1 MKSIV
6 CPRCGSPV
14 PLRRFLNAT
23 NKPFCPCC
31 GWNLDRA
38 EAALANNQVTMKLI
52 LLAIAAVGVFFAW
65 MAARTRSPVL
75 FRLPVLFAAILFL
88 PIWGYFSTRRAMA
101 AAKTSI
107 HPAAPVSQATLDAS
121 LQQLQALPR
130 PRRIRLRFQGSLAA
144 AIALLL
150 MVVFALVGVF
160 LSAHASR
167 NLPHGGDSFA
177 PFVPMLSVLAV
188 FLIVAILPWVRA
200 KREALAPRW

>member
-75 FRLPVLFAAILFL
+75 FRLPVLFAAILFFADL
-88 PIWGYFSTRRAMA
+88 G
-101 AAKTSI
+101 
-107 HPAAPVSQATLDAS
+107 
-121 LQQLQALPR
+121 
-130 PRRIRLRFQGSLAA
+130 
-144 AIALLL
+144 LLL
-150 MVVFALVGVF
+150 HPQSDG
-160 LSAHASR
+160 R
-167 NLPHGGDSFA
+167 
-177 PFVPMLSVLAV
+177 
-188 FLIVAILPWVRA
+188 R
-200 KREALAPRW
+200 